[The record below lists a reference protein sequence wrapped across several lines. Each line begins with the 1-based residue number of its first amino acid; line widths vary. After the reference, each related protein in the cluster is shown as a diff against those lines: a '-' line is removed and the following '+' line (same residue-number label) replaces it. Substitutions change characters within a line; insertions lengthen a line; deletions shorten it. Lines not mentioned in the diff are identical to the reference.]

1 MLTKRTWT
9 AIIIL
14 GFLGSIAWGVENQ
27 FFNTF
32 IYNNITPDP
41 RPISWMVA
49 ASAITATLASIFI
62 GALSDRMRF
71 RWGRKPF
78 LLIGYLG
85 WGITTAL
92 FPTAAF
98 FHPIGMAIFM
108 AILFDCIMT
117 FFGSSANDAVFH
129 AYIADITTVENRG
142 KVMGVIEILVWV
154 ALLFVYGGA
163 GLIIDAI
170 GYFPFFYIVGGMVFL
185 LGLAA
190 SLLLQEPQY
199 PEEKPAGSYLQSI
212 VNTFKWDS
220 LRQHKELLYLLIA
233 ISFWGIA
240 QQIFFPY
247 LLIYIT
253 HYLKIETGQAS
264 IIIFLAILLGGI
276 ATAYPFGILADK
288 WGRKNVAIMAI
299 FAELI
304 GLFAF
309 SFARSFLPL
318 VMTGILWL
326 APISAWTI
334 AVSAWSKD
342 LFPEDK
348 RGQFGGYVILFS
360 VAFTMVP
367 GPLIGSW
374 LTVNYGFPTVLDGKA
389 GFIPTSLIF
398 QVAGIA
404 TLLALIPILK
414 IKLSKQVPNKE
425 EM

>member
-374 LTVNYGFPTVLDGKA
+374 LTVNYGIPTVLDGKA

-425 EM
+425 EI

>member
-374 LTVNYGFPTVLDGKA
+374 LTVNYGIPTVLDGKA

>member
-41 RPISWMVA
+41 CPISWMVA

-318 VMTGILWL
+318 VITGILWL

-374 LTVNYGFPTVLDGKA
+374 LTVNYGIPTVLDGKA

-425 EM
+425 EI